1 MAQYAT
7 IPSETQAFELSTDH
21 KPDGPPSFS
30 PEDVVCVPCF
40 FLKNYFNVSDH
51 RTVFHFA
58 SILNELSPISV

>member
-30 PEDVVCVPCF
+30 PEDVVCVSCF
-40 FLKNYFNVSDH
+40 F
-51 RTVFHFA
+51 
-58 SILNELSPISV
+58 